1 MAERIPTRLTAQLG
15 RRFGVSVGG
24 AFAVLAGLLWWRDH
38 DVVAA
43 ILGSV
48 GGLLV
53 VGGLVAPTKL
63 GPIERAWMGFAH
75 GVSKITTPILMGI
88 LYFLVIAPMGFVM
101 RLFGR
106 NPLTSIE
113 SDGSFWVSRA
123 DEDSARGGMTH
134 QF

>member
-1 MAERIPTRLTAQLG
+1 MAKRIPTRLTAQQG
-15 RRFGVSVGG
+15 RRFGVTVGV
-24 AFAVLAGLLWWRDH
+24 AFAALGGLLWWRDH
-38 DVVAA
+38 MLAAA
-43 ILGSV
+43 IIGSA
-48 GGLLV
+48 GGLLI

-75 GVSKITTPILMGI
+75 GISKITTPILMGI
-88 LYFLVIAPMGFVM
+88 LYFFLIAPMGFVM

-106 NPLTSIE
+106 NPMTSVE

-123 DEDSARGGMTH
+123 DENDMRGGMTH